1 MLVEVQAKLNLK
13 GIDLE
18 WTDAVVQK
26 ILDEGFDAK
35 LGARP
40 LSRSVDKHIKKPVSA
55 MLIDDKAK
63 KGDTILVGIKAKQ
76 LDFKVKKKEK
86 IT

>member
-1 MLVEVQAKLNLK
+1 MAP
-13 GIDLE
+13 
-18 WTDAVVQK
+18 
-26 ILDEGFDAK
+26 FDAK

-40 LSRSVDKHIKKPVSA
+40 LSRSVDKHIKKPVST
-55 MLIDDKAK
+55 MLIDDNAK

-76 LDFKVKKKEK
+76 LNFKVKKKEK

>member
-1 MLVEVQAKLNLK
+1 
-13 GIDLE
+13 
-18 WTDAVVQK
+18 
-26 ILDEGFDAK
+26 
-35 LGARP
+35 
-40 LSRSVDKHIKKPVSA
+40 

-63 KGDTILVGIKAKQ
+63 KGDTILVGIKAKK